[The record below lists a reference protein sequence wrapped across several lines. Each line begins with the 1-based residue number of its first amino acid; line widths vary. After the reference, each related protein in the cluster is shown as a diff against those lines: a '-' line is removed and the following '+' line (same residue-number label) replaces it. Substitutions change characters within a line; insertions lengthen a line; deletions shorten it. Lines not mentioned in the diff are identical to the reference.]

1 MLWTAGAW
9 TQDRLVHTLGP
20 RRVVMLGFA
29 VMSVGIAGLF
39 GALGPLPVPAS
50 IAVWSLAGL
59 GIGLSY
65 APISVTVLGLASAGR
80 EGEASSSLQLTDVL
94 GVSLGTGLG
103 GAFVA
108 LGETR
113 GWPTRSGLELTF
125 AVTLAVSVLGVL
137 AARRLPDHLP
147 G

>member
-1 MLWTAGAW
+1 M
-9 TQDRLVHTLGP
+9 GP
-20 RRVVMLGFA
+20 RRVVMLGFGIMA
-29 VMSVGIAGLF
+29 VGIAGMF

-50 IAVWSLAGL
+50 IALWSLAGL

-65 APISVTVLGLASAGR
+65 APISVTVLGLAEEGH

-108 LGETR
+108 LGESR

-125 AVTLAVSVLGVL
+125 VATFAVALLGVL
-137 AARRLPDHLP
+137 AARRLPDRLP